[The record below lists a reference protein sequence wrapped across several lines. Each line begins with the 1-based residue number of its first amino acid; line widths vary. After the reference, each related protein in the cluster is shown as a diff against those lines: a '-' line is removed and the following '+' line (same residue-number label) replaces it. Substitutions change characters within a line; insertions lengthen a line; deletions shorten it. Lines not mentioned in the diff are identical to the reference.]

1 MAKPSRKKL
10 LQAARDIAR
19 VASVVFDGELCHGI
33 VTDRAWT
40 WMRDFDPDDKWSA
53 HDNYDVDHDAFV
65 AAKKMLL
72 RLELLAPA
80 GVRAGCSLWRAVP
93 SLPGRITCLAQNG
106 GPARWQ
112 RFGMLHM
119 ETRPEMAA
127 ALAAGE
133 LTDAPD
139 DDSGVVTVLAPV
151 RDSHKDVAGFIEVST
166 AAAPPV
172 SPW

>member
-1 MAKPSRKKL
+1 
-10 LQAARDIAR
+10 
-19 VASVVFDGELCHGI
+19 
-33 VTDRAWT
+33 
-40 WMRDFDPDDKWSA
+40 
-53 HDNYDVDHDAFV
+53 
-65 AAKKMLL
+65 
-72 RLELLAPA
+72 
-80 GVRAGCSLWRAVP
+80 
-93 SLPGRITCLAQNG
+93 
-106 GPARWQ
+106 
-112 RFGMLHM
+112 M

-166 AAAPPV
+166 AAAPPA